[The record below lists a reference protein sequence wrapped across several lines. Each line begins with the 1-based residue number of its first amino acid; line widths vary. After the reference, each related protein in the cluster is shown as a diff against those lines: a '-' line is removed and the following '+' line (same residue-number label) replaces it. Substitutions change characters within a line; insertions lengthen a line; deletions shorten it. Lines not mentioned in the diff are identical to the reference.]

1 MLPLPC
7 MEGSFVVVGSV
18 IGRAWRAFNRW
29 RRSRPFWA
37 GLFLLLSGLI
47 ILFPP
52 FASLKLGSMAIAIQT
67 IGGLSGALIGALL
80 VVCALTMWL
89 RPQFRLAAGVASLI
103 LSLTALITT
112 NLGGFLLGTLFGLLG
127 SALALSWTPKTRK
140 RKAAKAVPP
149 AAAAFVVLLGLT
161 AHGVGQPSYAFADPT
176 TSSVATSTTAASTT
190 AGSTTTTTVAPTSTT
205 SPSSSS
211 SVTAT
216 STTAATSTTTATPSP
231 PALPAGTRVWTLE
244 SPSIAMSGLAYKGI
258 VSTVVGGK
266 TIKVLK
272 FTASSVKIKNLV
284 QTADRGGGHKIVT
297 TAAPGSTS
305 AITDGTITMLT
316 AEIKGTA
323 VINILG
329 IPVRLPIDYTA
340 TSPPLITPPDVTF
353 ENVVVT
359 NTDQSGGTLTIPGAK
374 IVAT

>member
-1 MLPLPC
+1 M
-7 MEGSFVVVGSV
+7 VGSV

>member
-1 MLPLPC
+1 M
-7 MEGSFVVVGSV
+7 VGSV

-89 RPQFRLAAGVASLI
+89 RPQFRLAAGIASLI
-103 LSLTALITT
+103 LALTALITT

-149 AAAAFVVLLGLT
+149 AAVAFVVLLGLT
-161 AHGVGQPSYAFADPT
+161 VHGAGQPSYAFADPS

-211 SVTAT
+211 SATATST

-272 FTASSVKIKNLV
+272 FTADSIKIKNLV

-305 AITDGTITMLT
+305 TITGGGITMLT

-323 VINILG
+323 VVSILG
-329 IPVRLPIDYTA
+329 IPIRLPIDYTA
-340 TSPPLITPPDVTF
+340 TSPPLITPGEVTF